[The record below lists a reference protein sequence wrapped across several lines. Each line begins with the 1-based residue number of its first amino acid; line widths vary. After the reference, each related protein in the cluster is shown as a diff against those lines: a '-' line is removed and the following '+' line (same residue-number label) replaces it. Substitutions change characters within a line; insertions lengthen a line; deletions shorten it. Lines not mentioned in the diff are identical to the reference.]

1 MNPLLGER
9 MRYVWLH
16 GFASSPGSSKG
27 RFVRERL
34 ADRGVRLEIPDLNE
48 PSFRELTV
56 TRMVGQIDAVLHGDR
71 VVLFGSSLGGYTAA
85 LWSAL
90 RPGRTAA
97 LVLLAPAF
105 DLTERWKRR
114 IGDEEL
120 RSWRERGEALVD
132 HHAWGR
138 KELLSIGFLDDAERH
153 APYPLPDAPTL
164 VLQGRRDEVVAP
176 ELATEFV
183 RRMRERARDARLVEL
198 DDGHELTADLPR
210 LWREIDQH
218 LPRPG
223 TRPATSAPGKP

>member
-1 MNPLLGER
+1 
-9 MRYVWLH
+9 MRYLWLH

-34 ADRGVRLEIPDLNE
+34 AERGVRLEIPDLNE

-56 TRMVGQIDAVLHGDR
+56 TRMVGQIDAVLHDDR

-90 RPGRTAA
+90 RPGRAAA

-105 DLTERWKRR
+105 ELAERWKRR
-114 IGDEEL
+114 TGDEEL
-120 RSWRERGEALVD
+120 RRWRERGEALVD
-132 HHAWGR
+132 HYAWGR

-164 VLQGRRDEVVAP
+164 VLQGKRDEVVAP
-176 ELATEFV
+176 ELAAEFV

-210 LWREIDQH
+210 LWREIDPY
-218 LPRPG
+218 LPRPE
-223 TRPATSAPGKP
+223 RQPATSALRKP